1 MKTRSPPASQS
12 FNGQVTEQTTVKWSI
27 ERIDTLLTQSVM
39 KEGVGAWVDMCE
51 ALLVGQKIELLN
63 VEIFDTK
70 VTTGHIVPVAY
81 ASAAKI

>member
-1 MKTRSPPASQS
+1 M
-12 FNGQVTEQTTVKWSI
+12 
-27 ERIDTLLTQSVM
+27 M
-39 KEGVGAWVDMCE
+39 KEGVGAWVDMSE